1 MKNKFI
7 YLDHAA
13 TSWPKPREV
22 QEAVRRCME
31 ESGGNPGRGSH
42 RLASRAAEEIYGCRE
57 TAAAFFDTDP
67 ERVVCTSGA
76 TMGVNLAITGLLR
89 KGDHV
94 LIDSMAHNA
103 VYRPVYHLARLGVI
117 SFTIFD
123 VGESEEDCIRSVAA
137 LRKSNTRMIIATHMS
152 NICSHIAPISKLG
165 EFCREEGILLVVDGA
180 QSAGHLPISIRDCG
194 ITALALPGH
203 KGLLGPQ
210 GCGLLL
216 FGEDAPVCTPLVFG
230 GSGTHSLD
238 PEMPADLPEHLEAGT
253 LPTPA
258 IAGLHAGLRL
268 LGKEN
273 LQVRWEK
280 MLCLSSLF
288 IRESSVIPELQ
299 FYGNTHGNVLSFT
312 MNGFLPSQIAEHLAN
327 AGICVRS
334 GYHCAPLAHRTIG
347 SFGTGT
353 VRISFGS
360 GNTAR
365 EVFRVLDVLESLRRK
380 TL

>member
-137 LRKSNTRMIIATHMS
+137 LRKSNT
-152 NICSHIAPISKLG
+152 
-165 EFCREEGILLVVDGA
+165 ILRWRSRWWRHP
-180 QSAGHLPISIRDCG
+180 QSACRCWQSCSYPLCKRYLP
-194 ITALALPGH
+194 
-203 KGLLGPQ
+203 
-210 GCGLLL
+210 
-216 FGEDAPVCTPLVFG
+216 
-230 GSGTHSLD
+230 
-238 PEMPADLPEHLEAGT
+238 
-253 LPTPA
+253 
-258 IAGLHAGLRL
+258 
-268 LGKEN
+268 
-273 LQVRWEK
+273 
-280 MLCLSSLF
+280 
-288 IRESSVIPELQ
+288 
-299 FYGNTHGNVLSFT
+299 
-312 MNGFLPSQIAEHLAN
+312 
-327 AGICVRS
+327 
-334 GYHCAPLAHRTIG
+334 
-347 SFGTGT
+347 
-353 VRISFGS
+353 
-360 GNTAR
+360 
-365 EVFRVLDVLESLRRK
+365 RRCRCS
-380 TL
+380 